1 MTIGWMLLG
10 CLLKYL
16 KRKSFSIYFN
26 AKYFGTCL
34 KYLNSGVIMKYD
46 SSALP
51 DANMLAVVSTLGRE
65 LHILNSTQ
73 YWSAYSEL
81 HSILECIF

>member
-1 MTIGWMLLG
+1 
-10 CLLKYL
+10 
-16 KRKSFSIYFN
+16 
-26 AKYFGTCL
+26 
-34 KYLNSGVIMKYD
+34 MKYD

-65 LHILNSTQ
+65 T
-73 YWSAYSEL
+73 AYSEL